1 MDIYLFLYF
10 LPVYVL
16 LFSAKTPTKEDPVV
30 DADGSINFAF
40 DEYFD
45 SADQP
50 LPKTEIKEEKS
61 QEILTFY
68 SYFVKNHSVCQFAM
82 LKGEYL
88 APIAP
93 I

>member
-1 MDIYLFLYF
+1 MVFDIYLFLYF

-16 LFSAKTPTKEDPVV
+16 FFSAKTPTKDDPVV

-61 QEILTFY
+61 QEIADNDFNWDMVTVGKY
-68 SYFVKNHSVCQFAM
+68 EN
-82 LKGEYL
+82 
-88 APIAP
+88 
-93 I
+93 